1 MQMNV
6 EIIAQKG
13 DLLTVKLHSELD
25 VESLEA
31 NAYDGRF
38 FAYLEPVLKDTTT
51 DLQRKHYWALI
62 GDISEYTGDPKWRI
76 VLNMKYLY
84 MLENEVTKEPSMARN
99 KMKRSEG
106 AKLIQVIIDYCLDND
121 IPFRKQRWYET
132 VDVGKM
138 NFKMIMK
145 QMCNVCGKPHSD
157 IHHATNLVGMGN
169 KRANHN
175 HADSTYLCLC
185 RKHHNEVHNMGLQAF
200 SDKYHLKPI
209 KLTNENLKE
218 IGVI

>member
-1 MQMNV
+1 MNV

-25 VESLEA
+25 VESLET

-84 MLENEVTKEPSMARN
+84 MLENDVTKEPSMARN

-106 AKLIQVIIDYCLDND
+106 AKLIQVIIDYCLDNG

-132 VDVGKM
+132 IDVSKM
-138 NFKMIMK
+138 NFKLIMK
-145 QMCNVCGKPHSD
+145 RMCNVCGKPHSD

-185 RKHHNEVHNMGLQAF
+185 REHHNEVHNIGLNEF
-200 SDKYHLKPI
+200 MDKYHLKPI
-209 KLTNENLKE
+209 KLTEEHLKE
-218 IGVI
+218 IGVM

>member
-1 MQMNV
+1 MNV

-13 DLLTVKLHSELD
+13 DLLTLKLHSELD
-25 VESLEA
+25 VESFES

-38 FAYLEPVLKDTTT
+38 FAYLEPVLKNTTT

-99 KMKRSEG
+99 KMKRSEA

-132 VDVGKM
+132 IDVSKM

-145 QMCNVCGKPHSD
+145 RMCNVCGKPHGD

-185 RKHHNEVHNMGLQAF
+185 REHHNEVHNMGLQAF

-209 KLTNENLKE
+209 KLTEERLKE
-218 IGVI
+218 IGVM

>member
-13 DLLTVKLHSELD
+13 DLLTVKLYDELD
-25 VESLEA
+25 VESLEK

-99 KMKRSEG
+99 KMKRSEA
-106 AKLIQVIIDYCLDND
+106 AKLIQLIIEWCIDNGVPFHHPTGY
-121 IPFRKQRWYET
+121 IPADESKYF
-132 VDVGKM
+132 
-138 NFKMIMK
+138 FKMTMEKFCWI
-145 QMCNVCGKPHSD
+145 CGKPNSQMAHYE
-157 IHHATNLVGMGN
+157 AVGMGRNRN
-169 KRANHN
+169 KIDHTNHN
-175 HADSTYLCLC
+175 FMCLC
-185 RKHHNEVHNMGLQAF
+185 QQHHSEQHNIGIETF
-200 SDKYHLKPI
+200 IDKYKLPRGI
-209 KLTNENLKE
+209 KLNQEQLKE
-218 IGVI
+218 LGL

>member
-1 MQMNV
+1 MRV
-6 EIIAQKG
+6 EVLSQKG
-13 DLLTVKLHSELD
+13 DILGIKLLDELD
-25 VESLEA
+25 TKEFEK
-31 NAYDGRF
+31 NAHNGRF
-38 FAYLEPVLKDTTT
+38 FAYLEPVIKDTTT

-62 GDISEYTGDPKWRI
+62 GDIAEYTGDPKWRV

-84 MLENEVTKEPSMARN
+84 MVENEITKEPSMARN

-138 NFKMIMK
+138 NFSLIMK
-145 QMCNVCGKPHSD
+145 RMCNVCGKQHSD

-175 HADSTYLCLC
+175 HVDSTYLCLC
-185 RKHHNEVHNMGLQAF
+185 REHHNEVHNMGLKGF
-200 SDKYHLKPI
+200 SEKYHLKPI
-209 KLTNENLKE
+209 KLTEENLKE

>member
-1 MQMNV
+1 
-6 EIIAQKG
+6 
-13 DLLTVKLHSELD
+13 
-25 VESLEA
+25 
-31 NAYDGRF
+31 
-38 FAYLEPVLKDTTT
+38 
-51 DLQRKHYWALI
+51 
-62 GDISEYTGDPKWRI
+62 
-76 VLNMKYLY
+76 MKYLY
-84 MLENEVTKEPSMARN
+84 MVENDVTKEPSMARN

-138 NFKMIMK
+138 NFSLIMK
-145 QMCNVCGKPHSD
+145 RMCNVCGKPHSD

-175 HADSTYLCLC
+175 HVDSTYLCLC
-185 RKHHNEVHNMGLQAF
+185 REHHNEVHNMGLQPF

-209 KLTNENLKE
+209 KLTEENLKE
-218 IGVI
+218 IGVM

>member
-1 MQMNV
+1 MNV
-6 EIIAQKG
+6 EIIGYKG

-25 VESLEA
+25 LDVIEK
-31 NAYDGRF
+31 NAHNGRF
-38 FAYLEPVLKDTTT
+38 FAYLEPVIKDTTT

-84 MLENEVTKEPSMARN
+84 MVENEVTKEPSMARN
-99 KMKRSEG
+99 KMKRSEA

-132 VDVGKM
+132 IDVSKM
-138 NFKMIMK
+138 NFSLIMK
-145 QMCNVCGKPHSD
+145 RMCNVCGKPHSD

-169 KRANHN
+169 KRTNHN

-185 RKHHNEVHNMGLQAF
+185 REHHISAHSMGLEEFCQRH
-200 SDKYHLKPI
+200 HLKPI
-209 KLTNENLKE
+209 KLTEENLKE
-218 IGVI
+218 IGVM